1 MSKWEREFLW
11 SVDHKH
17 AISFNFLFA
26 TELKGGENICK
37 DLVIPEVGA
46 VSENVR

>member
-1 MSKWEREFLW
+1 M
-11 SVDHKH
+11 DHEN
-17 AISFNFLFA
+17 AFSFNFLFA
-26 TELKGGENICK
+26 TEMKGGENICK